1 MPNIPGVPGHALDI
15 PSMQNPSIV
24 DWRLSPGSF
33 ASTPQLLIG
42 EDGAE
47 TFAPATFATS
57 TFHLRQ
63 VVRQADQPR
72 HFPTA
77 PPEQARRAEGWLK
90 RWRGT

>member
-63 VVRQADQPR
+63 VVRQADKQTDR
-72 HFPTA
+72 
-77 PPEQARRAEGWLK
+77 
-90 RWRGT
+90 